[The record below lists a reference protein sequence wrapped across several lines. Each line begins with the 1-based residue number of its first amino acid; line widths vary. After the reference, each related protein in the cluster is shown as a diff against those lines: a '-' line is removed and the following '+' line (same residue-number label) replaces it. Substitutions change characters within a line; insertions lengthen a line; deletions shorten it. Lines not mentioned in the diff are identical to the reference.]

1 MRRIGFIEHRDIGS
15 GPYTRFAAKAET
27 QYWGVGFVVES
38 WGLRL
43 LFVWWHICIHLRE
56 E

>member
-1 MRRIGFIEHRDIGS
+1 MRCNTIQHRSVGS

-27 QYWGVGFVVES
+27 QRWGVGLVVEE
-38 WGLRL
+38 WGLRIL
-43 LFVWWHICIHLRE
+43 CIYWHICIHFGE